1 MPSRANSLGFV
12 APVRATPPAAAPPRA
27 EAKAADVEAAA
38 AAPQALPARRLVRWN
53 VAMFVFHAA
62 LATTTLL
69 VGNRDLTV
77 PLYRAV
83 LTFRVNPDAAPA
95 WELVPSYEESW
106 GLPFTWLTAVF
117 FLLSALAH
125 LLNATL
131 LRALY
136 LRALANCLT
145 PLRWIEYF
153 FSAPL
158 MIVLVGYTLGI
169 RDRAVTVANA
179 ALVATTMPFGYWTEQ
194 LARPAS
200 PDAWTRPLYVR
211 LVPFLLGHVPQCAAW
226 LLILLQFYDGLAEE
240 ANDRT
245 PAFVYAI
252 LWAELVLFFSFGAA
266 SLLAQLL
273 PPRLFYRG
281 EILFQVLSLVS
292 KGVLGGLLLINVL
305 LYQTFEEAIDNATE

>member
-1 MPSRANSLGFV
+1 MTRANSLGV
-12 APVRATPPAAAPPRA
+12 VSARAPPAAAPVVAPVA
-27 EAKAADVEAAA
+27 LDVADAAA
-38 AAPQALPARRLVRWN
+38 ADPQALPARRLVRWN
-53 VAMFVFHAA
+53 AAMFAVHAA

-83 LTFRVNPDAAPA
+83 LTFRVDPDAAPA
-95 WELVPSYEESW
+95 WELVPTYEESW

-131 LRALY
+131 LRGLY
-136 LRALANCLT
+136 LRALADCLT

-200 PDAWTRPLYVR
+200 PDAWTRPLCVR

-226 LLILLQFYDGLAEE
+226 LLILLQFYDGVAEQAE
-240 ANDRT
+240 DRT

-266 SLLAQLL
+266 SLLSQLL

-292 KGVLGGLLLINVL
+292 KGLLGGILLSFVL
-305 LYQTFEEAIDNATE
+305 MASSYEEAIENATE